1 MPCHAVQMPLS
12 RWGDPF
18 LHMLRMLQHPPFE
31 SEDSHISQGQVPFL
45 WQHESSDW
53 PMQDIMISFTAPMG
67 LTEAFLY
74 LHYSPTSLH
83 LSVSLP
89 VQILILK
96 VLLNELLAQK
106 SPSQCL
112 LLGNLTYKKSK
123 LLSNHGDGKQ
133 VKLEQSSLF
142 LSHCVSQT
150 VLYGKGSEA
159 NHIILYSVFPNAFKL
174 K

>member
-1 MPCHAVQMPLS
+1 
-12 RWGDPF
+12 
-18 LHMLRMLQHPPFE
+18 
-31 SEDSHISQGQVPFL
+31 
-45 WQHESSDW
+45 
-53 PMQDIMISFTAPMG
+53 MQDIMISFTAPKG

-96 VLLNELLAQK
+96 ALLNELLAQK

-133 VKLEQSSLF
+133 VKLE
-142 LSHCVSQT
+142 
-150 VLYGKGSEA
+150 
-159 NHIILYSVFPNAFKL
+159 
-174 K
+174 